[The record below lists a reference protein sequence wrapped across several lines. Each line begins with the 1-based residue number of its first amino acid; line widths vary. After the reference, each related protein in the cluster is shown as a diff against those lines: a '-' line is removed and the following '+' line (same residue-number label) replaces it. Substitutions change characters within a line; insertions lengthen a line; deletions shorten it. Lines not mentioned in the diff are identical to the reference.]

1 MLRLWVWVVVD
12 AGLDEYEDY
21 TKRLIKLGISDL
33 FRFRCTRCGRCC
45 SGGPNVSLTVFDV
58 VRMARFLLISWKG
71 FLRGYVKVIIADIV
85 PHMLLRGDERGR
97 CLFLAEKASG
107 EKLCVI
113 YPARP
118 MRCRLYPVLV
128 EDLSGKRVYL
138 DPRSPGVGRG
148 VLRPLPRRLIEHYIW
163 ERREH
168 YRRLYRVIVEE
179 GARPIEGLYRVLEEA
194 WREAEEGAE
203 WADLD
208 YLASLG
214 SV

>member
-1 MLRLWVWVVVD
+1 MD
-12 AGLDEYEDY
+12 APGIDELEEY
-21 TKRLIKLGISDL
+21 TRRLIPVKPGGA

-45 SGGPNVSLTVFDV
+45 SGGPNVSLTVFDA
-58 VRMARFLLISWKG
+58 VRMARFLRISWRG
-71 FLRGYVKVIIADIV
+71 FLRGYVKVIIADIM

-97 CLFLAEKASG
+97 CLFLAERHDG
-107 EKLCVI
+107 VKLCVI

-118 MRCRLYPVLV
+118 MRCRLYPLLV
-128 EDLSGKRVYL
+128 EGLRPSLYL
-138 DPRSPGVGRG
+138 DPRSPGVGSGPER
-148 VLRPLPRRLIEHYIW
+148 RPPSRLIEQYVW

-168 YRRLYRVIVEE
+168 YRRLHRLVVEE
-179 GARPIEGLYRVLEEA
+179 GMEPLEALYRALDEAWEEA
-194 WREAEEGAE
+194 ERGAR

>member
-1 MLRLWVWVVVD
+1 MGACLMVD
-12 AGLDEYEDY
+12 ALPDEYEDY
-21 TKRLIKLGISDL
+21 TRRLIGLRVGDL

-58 VRMARFLLISWKG
+58 VRMARFLSISWKG
-71 FLRGYVKVIIADIV
+71 FLRAYVKVIIADLI
-85 PHMLLRGDERGR
+85 PHMVLRGDDKGR

-128 EDLSGKRVYL
+128 EDLSGERVFL

-148 VLRPLPRRLIEHYIW
+148 SPRPLPRRLIEHYIW

-179 GARPIEGLYRVLEEA
+179 GFLPIRGLYRVLEEA
-194 WREAEEGAE
+194 WEEAEKGAP

-208 YLASLG
+208 YLAGLG